1 MSYCSIWMTP
11 FRRVFFRSP
20 PSIMRATSRCITYP
34 NIGMIQQWNREKST
48 GDQNCP
54 AGVFPFVFQ
63 ETSDD
68 DFCQKDYVPSNPS
81 SQFIQECD
89 KNNRSKNQHD
99 PTVDSRDI
107 ATGAL
112 LVPSNS
118 APLSSWILYY
128 LSRLFFSFIF
138 LSLFFELVAFCCFKG
153 TFSPNYI
160 YVPHLCIYV
169 FFLCKLSGLFL
180 LKSLVFTNLPLG
192 WDLSPR

>member
-1 MSYCSIWMTP
+1 
-11 FRRVFFRSP
+11 
-20 PSIMRATSRCITYP
+20 
-34 NIGMIQQWNREKST
+34 MIQQWKREKLT

-89 KNNRSKNQHD
+89 KNNISKNQHD

-118 APLSSWILYY
+118 APLSS
-128 LSRLFFSFIF
+128 
-138 LSLFFELVAFCCFKG
+138 
-153 TFSPNYI
+153 
-160 YVPHLCIYV
+160 
-169 FFLCKLSGLFL
+169 
-180 LKSLVFTNLPLG
+180 
-192 WDLSPR
+192 